1 LSSNELIVSLDIG
14 TSKVRVIIGEINNG
28 LINIIGVGSTD
39 SNGIKKG
46 AIVDIDETV
55 QSIRDAIDHAERMV
69 GIQIQE
75 VCVGISG
82 NHIVLQ
88 SSHGVVA
95 VSNEDREITS
105 EDVERVI
112 QASKVIAL
120 PPERQIIE
128 VVPKQFL
135 VDGLGDIH
143 DPRGMIGVRL
153 EVEATI
159 ITGAKTIIHNL
170 TRCIERAGLSITGI
184 VLSPLALG
192 TVALSKDEKQ
202 MGVALVDIGAGAT
215 TVAIYEN
222 GGLATST
229 VLPIGGEY
237 ITNDIAIGL
246 RTQTDVAEKVKL
258 KFGCAS
264 VEMADAEQAFKVP
277 RIGSNVEKEFNQVD
291 LAHIIEPRVQEIFHL
306 IRKEM
311 IRLGYPGEIPGGYVL
326 TGGTVS
332 LNGILEVAQ
341 FELESTVRIAIP
353 DFIGVRDPAFATGV
367 GMIQYAAKHSNRRI
381 SSSAVK
387 SKKKSAKATNRFDRL
402 KSWLS
407 EFI

>member
-28 LINIIGVGSTD
+28 VINIIGVGSTE
-39 SNGIKKG
+39 SQGIKKG

-55 QSIRDAIDHAERMV
+55 QSIRSAVDHAERMV
-69 GIQIQE
+69 GIQINQ
-75 VCVGISG
+75 VYVGISG
-82 NHIVLQ
+82 NHIQLQ

-95 VSNEDREITS
+95 VSNDDREISS
-105 EDVERVI
+105 EDMDRVI

-128 VVPKQFL
+128 VVPKQYL

-153 EVEATI
+153 EVDATI

-170 TRCIERAGLSITGI
+170 SRCIEKAGLTIMGI
-184 VLSPLALG
+184 ILNPLALG
-192 TVALSKDEKQ
+192 TIALSKDEKN

-215 TVAIYEN
+215 TISIYEN
-222 GGLATST
+222 GSLATTS

-246 RTQTDVAEKVKL
+246 RTQTEFAEKIKI

-264 VEMADAEQAFKVP
+264 VEDATEDQKFKVP
-277 RIGSNVEKEFNQVD
+277 RIGSNVEKEFSQTD
-291 LAHIIEPRVQEIFHL
+291 LATIIEPRVQEIFHL
-306 IRKEM
+306 IRKE
-311 IRLGYPGEIPGGYVL
+311 INRLGYSGEFAGGYVL

-332 LNGILEVAQ
+332 LHGILNMAQ
-341 FELESTVRIAIP
+341 LELGSSVRISIP
-353 DFIGVRDPAFATGV
+353 DFIGVRDPAFASGV
-367 GMIQYAAKHSNRRI
+367 GMIQYAAKHMNRRLG
-381 SSSAVK
+381 STVVK
-387 SKKKSAKATNRFDRL
+387 SKKASKPSGTLDKI